1 MQARYIAIKS
11 AILDK
16 IESGQM
22 CANDQV
28 PSENQLAQTFNV
40 SRMTARRALT
50 ELVDEG
56 FLIRSQGLGTYV
68 SDHRPMSSMLEI
80 RSIHDEIIHRG
91 HKYTNQVIAKD
102 ALSAN
107 KQHAMQLGVIEGTEV
122 FHTLIVHL
130 ENNVPIQIEDRIVN
144 PKWAADYLQ
153 QDFEQVTAN
162 QYLSQVAPLTQA
174 DHTVEAILPNERVAK
189 MLTID
194 RGEPCLLIARRTF
207 SAKGI
212 VSFARLYHPGNRYRI
227 GGHLEFPL
235 DGSGE

>member
-16 IESGQM
+16 IESGDMSPNQ
-22 CANDQV
+22 QV
-28 PSENQLAQTFNV
+28 PSENQLALQFNV

-56 FLIRSQGLGTYV
+56 ILMRSQGLGTYV

-91 HKYTNQVIAKD
+91 HHYNNQVLCQQRIVA
-102 ALSAN
+102 SP
-107 KQHAMQLGVIEGTEV
+107 QQSTQLGVAAQAEI
-122 FHTLIVHL
+122 FHTRIVHL
-130 ENNVPIQIEDRIVN
+130 EAGFPIQLEDRIVN
-144 PKWAADYLQ
+144 PRWAPEYLA
-153 QDFEQVTAN
+153 QDFNQITAN

-174 DHTVEAILPNERVAK
+174 DHIVEAVLPEQQVADT
-189 MLTID
+189 LQIQISD
-194 RGEPCLLIARRTF
+194 PCLVIARRTF

-212 VSFARLYHPGNRYRI
+212 VSFARLFHPGHRYRI
-227 GGHLEFPL
+227 GGHLEFTPK
-235 DGSGE
+235 G